1 MQNLKIFLIATTAIT
16 TTTFGLSAQQGD
28 KFFDGWYG
36 GIEAGYDR
44 TELNPFQLDESFYYG
59 LNLGYRYQTN
69 SGIVYGLEGSFG
81 RTEFDDGF
89 SLPESFESDLENE
102 FQWSTSAILGFTSGK
117 NLFFSKVGLVGSQF
131 ESESGGTIFD
141 GTVREPSEN
150 SFHEEGLLLG
160 AGYERAIS
168 DRLSFTLGFDY
179 ITYGNGFDQYQP
191 KAGIKLKF

>member
-1 MQNLKIFLIATTAIT
+1 MKNLRIFLIATTAIT
-16 TTTFGLSAQQGD
+16 TTSIGLSAQQDD

-36 GIEAGYDR
+36 GIDAGYDR
-44 TELNPFQLDESFYYG
+44 TQINPLQEDDSLYYG

-69 SGIVYGLEGSFG
+69 SGIVYGLEGSLG
-81 RTEFDDGF
+81 RTEFNFDI
-89 SLPESFESDLENE
+89 SFPSSFNSGSENE

-117 NLFFSKVGLVGSQF
+117 NLFFSKVGFVGSQF
-131 ESESGGTIFD
+131 ETEASGTLQD
-141 GTVREPSEN
+141 GTVIEPFEN

-168 DRLSFTLGFDY
+168 NRLSFTLGFDY
-179 ITYGNGFDQYQP
+179 VTYGNGLEQYQP